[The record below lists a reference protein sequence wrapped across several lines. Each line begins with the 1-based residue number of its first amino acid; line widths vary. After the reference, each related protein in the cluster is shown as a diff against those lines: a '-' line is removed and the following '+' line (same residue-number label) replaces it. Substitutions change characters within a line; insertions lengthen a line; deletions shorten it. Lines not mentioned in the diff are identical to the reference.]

1 MESAMRRRVHAGL
14 AAASSLGLIFG
25 VSIAQAQVPG
35 IPVYNSG
42 IATGIAIYGD
52 VGFPNAAA
60 GKGTALAISG
70 RGGFGP
76 LGATAML
83 GTFNP
88 EGAGDSELS
97 VGGTLNYKIFGGPL
111 IPLSVTL
118 QGGIGYSKPEDGFVP
133 GQDVNQLRFPV
144 GVGFALT
151 IPNPALAIKPW
162 IAPRIDI
169 VRMSGSETNTPG
181 GVITARSATETNFGL
196 GGGLELNL
204 LSGLGLH
211 AAYDR
216 VFIDGADTSVFGLG
230 AHYSFGIP
238 GL

>member
-1 MESAMRRRVHAGL
+1 MGRRASEVLGTAGL
-14 AAASSLGLIFG
+14 VLGLVLG
-25 VSIAQAQVPG
+25 GQSAQAQVRG

-52 VGFPNAAA
+52 VGFPNVEA

-70 RGGFGP
+70 RAGFGP

-83 GTFNP
+83 STFNP

-97 VGGTLNYKIFGGPL
+97 VGGSLNYKVFGGPL

-118 QGGIGYSKPEDGFVP
+118 QGGIGYSKPDNGFLP
-133 GQDVNQLRFPV
+133 GAEVSELRFPV
-144 GVGFALT
+144 GIGFALT

-169 VRMSGSETNTPG
+169 M
-181 GVITARSATETNFGL
+181 RSSADGQSSTESNFGL
-196 GGGLELNL
+196 AGGLELNL
-204 LSGLGLH
+204 LSGLGVH

-216 VFIDGADTSVFGLG
+216 VFTDGGDASVFGLG
-230 AHYSFGIP
+230 AHYSFRVP

>member
-1 MESAMRRRVHAGL
+1 MRRRAHRVLATAGL
-14 AAASSLGLIFG
+14 VVGLAVG
-25 VSIAQAQVPG
+25 AGSVEGQVRG

-52 VGFPNAAA
+52 VGFPNAEA

-70 RGGFGP
+70 RAGFGP

-83 GTFNP
+83 STFNP
-88 EGAGDSELS
+88 DGAGDSELS
-97 VGGTLNYKIFGGPL
+97 VGGSLNYKVFGGPL

-118 QGGIGYSKPEDGFVP
+118 QGGIGYSKPDNGFLP
-133 GQDVNQLRFPV
+133 GQDVNELRFPV

-169 VRMSGSETNTPG
+169 VRRSGG
-181 GVITARSATETNFGL
+181 GQSDTESNFGL

-204 LSGLGLH
+204 LSGLGVH

-216 VFIDGADTSVFGLG
+216 VFIDGADASVFGLG
-230 AHYSFGIP
+230 AHYSFRIP

>member
-1 MESAMRRRVHAGL
+1 MRRAPEMLARTGLVLGL
-14 AAASSLGLIFG
+14 ALG
-25 VSIAQAQVPG
+25 VRSAQAQVRG

-42 IATGIAIYGD
+42 IATGVAIYGD
-52 VGFPNAAA
+52 VGFPDAEA
-60 GKGTALAISG
+60 GKGTALAVSG
-70 RGGFGP
+70 RAGFGP

-83 GTFNP
+83 ATFNP
-88 EGAGDSELS
+88 DGAGDSKLS
-97 VGGTLNYKIFGGPL
+97 VGASLNYKVFGGPL

-118 QGGIGYSKPEDGFVP
+118 QGGIGYSKPDNGFLP
-133 GQDVNQLRFPV
+133 GQDVNELRFPV

-169 VRMSGSETNTPG
+169 VRSSAG
-181 GVITARSATETNFGL
+181 GQSDTESNFGL

-204 LSGLGLH
+204 LSGLGVH

-216 VFIDGADTSVFGLG
+216 VFADGGDPSVFGFG
-230 AHYSFGIP
+230 AHYTFRIP

>member
-1 MESAMRRRVHAGL
+1 MRRRAHQVLATAGIVIGL
-14 AAASSLGLIFG
+14 APGVRPAA
-25 VSIAQAQVPG
+25 AQVRG

-52 VGFPNAAA
+52 VGFPNSEA
-60 GKGTALAISG
+60 GKGTALAVSG
-70 RGGFGP
+70 RAGFGP
-76 LGATAML
+76 FGATAIL
-83 GTFNP
+83 STFNP
-88 EGAGDSELS
+88 DGPAGSDLS
-97 VGGTLNYKIFGGPL
+97 VGATLNYKVFGGPL

-118 QGGIGYSKPEDGFVP
+118 QGGIGYSKPDNGFLP
-133 GQDVNQLRFPV
+133 GQEVNELRFPV

-169 VRMSGSETNTPG
+169 VRSSAG
-181 GVITARSATETNFGL
+181 GQSTTESNFGL

-204 LSGLGLH
+204 LSGLGVH

-216 VFIDGADTSVFGLG
+216 VFIDGGDPSVFGLG
-230 AHYSFGIP
+230 VHYTFRIP

>member
-1 MESAMRRRVHAGL
+1 MRLCVRGVLATAGVVFGG
-14 AAASSLGLIFG
+14 ASSTPAL
-25 VSIAQAQVPG
+25 AQVHG

-42 IATGIAIYGD
+42 IPTGIAVYGD
-52 VGFPNAAA
+52 IGFPNTDA
-60 GKGTALAISG
+60 GKGRALSVSG
-70 RGGFGP
+70 RAGFGP
-76 LGATAML
+76 FGATAIL
-83 GTFNP
+83 STFNP
-88 EGAGDSELS
+88 DGSGDSELS
-97 VGGTLNYKIFGGPL
+97 VGGTLNYKVFGGPL

-118 QGGIGYSKPEDGFVP
+118 QGGIGYSKPDAGFLP
-133 GQDVNQLRFPV
+133 GGEVNEFRFPI

-169 VRMSGSETNTPG
+169 VRQSGSG
-181 GVITARSATETNFGL
+181 ASDTESNFGL

-204 LSGLGLH
+204 LSGFGVQ

-216 VFIDGADTSVFGLG
+216 VFMDGGDPSVFGFG
-230 AHYSFGIP
+230 AHYTFRIP

>member
-1 MESAMRRRVHAGL
+1 MRRRAQRVLATAGL
-14 AAASSLGLIFG
+14 VFGLAVG
-25 VSIAQAQVPG
+25 VGSVEGQVRG

-52 VGFPNAAA
+52 VGFPNAEA

-70 RGGFGP
+70 RAGFGP

-83 GTFNP
+83 STFNP
-88 EGAGDSELS
+88 DGAGDSELS
-97 VGGTLNYKIFGGPL
+97 VGGILNYKVFGGPL

-118 QGGIGYSKPEDGFVP
+118 QGGIGYSKPDNGLVP
-133 GQDVNQLRFPV
+133 APPPGSAGQEVTELRFPV

-169 VRMSGSETNTPG
+169 VRSSGGGQSNTE
-181 GVITARSATETNFGL
+181 SNFGL
-196 GGGLELNL
+196 GGGVELNL
-204 LSGLGLH
+204 LSGLGVH

-216 VFIDGADTSVFGLG
+216 VFIDGGDPSVFGLG
-230 AHYSFGIP
+230 AHYSFRIP